1 MHSQTA
7 YLRAMELLAQTRLP
21 SKWGEYVI
29 SAYGEKG
36 DRFPHVA
43 LHRGLEALSGEFV
56 PVRIHSECMTGDV
69 FGSRRCDCGDQLS
82 TALGH
87 FREIGGIL
95 IYLRQEGRGI
105 GFVEKLEA
113 YNLQDA
119 GMDTYEA
126 NVARGHQ
133 EDARSY
139 EVAAEILKKMEVDR
153 VRLLTNNPEKVNSL
167 QAFGFEVEREPVV
180 IEPND
185 DNKAYLKSKAD
196 VKGHWF

>member
-1 MHSQTA
+1 
-7 YLRAMELLAQTRLP
+7 MELLAKTRLP

-29 SAYGEKG
+29 AAYGEEG

-43 LHRGLEALSGEFV
+43 LCRGLENLSGEPV

-82 TALGH
+82 TALDH
-87 FREIGGIL
+87 FREGGGVL

-105 GFVEKLEA
+105 GLVEKLEA

-139 EVAAEILKKMEVDR
+139 EVAAEILRAMGVDR
-153 VRLLTNNPEKVNSL
+153 IRLLTNNPEKVSSL
-167 QAFGFEVEREPVV
+167 QAFGFEVERAPVV
-180 IEPND
+180 IEANE

-196 VKGHWF
+196 VKGHWL